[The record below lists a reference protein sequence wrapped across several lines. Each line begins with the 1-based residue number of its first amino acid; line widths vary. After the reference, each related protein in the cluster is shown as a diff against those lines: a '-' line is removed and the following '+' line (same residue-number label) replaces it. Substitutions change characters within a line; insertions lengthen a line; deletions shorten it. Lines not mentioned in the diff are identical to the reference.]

1 MRSSKRILWSLL
13 LLAGCGGNPFVDGG
27 VDPGT
32 GTSVS
37 ELTGTAPS
45 SAAGNVR
52 RSEVKNKG
60 PGGVAV
66 TGNGFAEGYVHDSVN
81 DTFAVDNLAFDGGN
95 VYSRD
100 SSVATLNGANV
111 YAGAGQYP
119 DSQTGVLIDQ
129 FSYRALYGTSTSGR
143 SKFAIVRTG
152 AYVPY
157 GFGGF
162 VFERNGSLVLPT
174 AGQAQYTGTY
184 SGLRDFDGKG
194 GLQLTTG
201 DMTMD
206 IDFEDFNAAESQTGN
221 GAGIKGDVTNR
232 RVYALDG
239 TDITSTVL
247 AQINTDKSL
256 VTNALTA
263 LPTLVFTV
271 GPGVLD
277 NNGEIQGQ
285 LTSKFLN
292 DTGQVE
298 GFENGMYYGVI
309 SGTNADE
316 VVGVIVVTSE
326 FDGYTA
332 RETGGFILY
341 RP

>member
-13 LLAGCGGNPFVDGG
+13 LLAGCGGNPFVDDGG
-27 VDPGT
+27 VTPPPA

-66 TGNGFAEGYVHDSVN
+66 TGNGFAEGYVHDPVN
-81 DTFAVDNLAFDGGN
+81 DSFAVDNLAFDGGN
-95 VYSRD
+95 VYSRVG
-100 SSVATLNGANV
+100 SLNGASV

-119 DSQTGVLIDQ
+119 DTQTGVLIDQ
-129 FSYRALYGTSTSGR
+129 FTYRALYGTSTSGR

-152 AYVPY
+152 AYAPY

-162 VFERNGSLVLPT
+162 VYERNGSVVLPT
-174 AGQAQYTGTY
+174 TGQAQYTGTY
-184 SGLRDFDGKG
+184 SGLRDFNGRG

-201 DMTMD
+201 DMTME
-206 IDFEDFNAAESQTGN
+206 IDFNDFNAAESATGN
-221 GAGIKGDVTNR
+221 GAGIAGYVSNR
-232 RVYALDG
+232 RIYSLNG
-239 TDITSTVL
+239 TDITAATL
-247 AQINTDKSL
+247 AEINVDKSL
-256 VTNALTA
+256 VTNPLTA

-277 NNGEIQGQ
+277 NNGEVQGA
-285 LTSKFLN
+285 LDSTFVN

-298 GFENGMYYGVI
+298 VLDAGMYYGVI